1 MNSDEGKYFCST
13 FKYFPPS
20 TDEGEAVYE
29 VVRAGDTVSS
39 GASSL
44 SQATVRLA
52 RGGSSSGSSPTN
64 TSTAFSNINICSN
77 NLYARVDVKMK
88 RKPPA
93 AAASPVSPTPDTQG
107 KNRIYLCFESL
118 RIPLYASMLLLNDTL
133 RPAPTVKITHYKLP
147 DGGHCDQLTKQ
158 L

>member
-1 MNSDEGKYFCST
+1 M
-13 FKYFPPS
+13 
-20 TDEGEAVYE
+20 YE

-93 AAASPVSPTPDTQG
+93 ASPTTDTQG

-147 DGGHCDQLTKQ
+147 DGGHSDQLTKQ

>member
-1 MNSDEGKYFCST
+1 M
-13 FKYFPPS
+13 
-20 TDEGEAVYE
+20 YE

-88 RKPPA
+88 RKPAA

-107 KNRIYLCFESL
+107 KN
-118 RIPLYASMLLLNDTL
+118 
-133 RPAPTVKITHYKLP
+133 
-147 DGGHCDQLTKQ
+147 
-158 L
+158 

>member
-1 MNSDEGKYFCST
+1 M
-13 FKYFPPS
+13 
-20 TDEGEAVYE
+20 YE

-64 TSTAFSNINICSN
+64 TAFSNINICSN

-88 RKPPA
+88 RKPA
-93 AAASPVSPTPDTQG
+93 AAVASPVSPTPDTQG
-107 KNRIYLCFESL
+107 KN
-118 RIPLYASMLLLNDTL
+118 
-133 RPAPTVKITHYKLP
+133 
-147 DGGHCDQLTKQ
+147 
-158 L
+158 

>member
-1 MNSDEGKYFCST
+1 MNSDEGKYFCTT

-64 TSTAFSNINICSN
+64 TNTSTAFSNINICSN

-93 AAASPVSPTPDTQG
+93 ASPTTDTQG
-107 KNRIYLCFESL
+107 KN
-118 RIPLYASMLLLNDTL
+118 
-133 RPAPTVKITHYKLP
+133 
-147 DGGHCDQLTKQ
+147 
-158 L
+158 

>member
-1 MNSDEGKYFCST
+1 M
-13 FKYFPPS
+13 
-20 TDEGEAVYE
+20 YE

-64 TSTAFSNINICSN
+64 TAFSNINICSN

-88 RKPPA
+88 RKPA
-93 AAASPVSPTPDTQG
+93 AAVASPDSPTPDTQG
-107 KNRIYLCFESL
+107 KNCICNISLFRVTSNPYLCFN
-118 RIPLYASMLLLNDTL
+118 AFT
-133 RPAPTVKITHYKLP
+133 
-147 DGGHCDQLTKQ
+147 
-158 L
+158 